1 MQQLEVGAVF
11 EGKVTGITRFGAF
24 VALPMGGNGLVHISE
39 IARGYVNDVH
49 DCLTEGQM
57 VKVKVIGLGEGG
69 KVNLS
74 IMRAEEPAPG
84 EQQQQQ
90 RPRGG
95 NRGNYRAP
103 TPPAELSF
111 EDKLKHFMQDSD
123 SRMSGNKL
131 YAEKRTSR
139 RRRDY

>member
-24 VALPMGGNGLVHISE
+24 VALPTGGNGLVHISE
-39 IARGYVNDVH
+39 IARGYVNDVR
-49 DCLTEGQM
+49 DCLTEGQV
-57 VKVKVIGLGEGG
+57 VKVRIIGLGEGG

-74 IMRAEEPAPG
+74 IKRVDEPAPG
-84 EQQQQQ
+84 AA
-90 RPRGG
+90 RPAPHPRGP
-95 NRGNYRAP
+95 RAQ

-131 YAEKRTSR
+131 YAERRSSR
-139 RRRDY
+139 RRGRD